1 MTTALQ
7 ADDGL
12 LAAMPGEFVGKA
24 SLALP
29 DPQTAS
35 QETMS
40 VVIEAAWAGT
50 VRIHFRRYR
59 YTHLSRDAWKWSAY
73 RAEKVLD
80 A

>member
-24 SLALP
+24 SLTLP
-29 DPQTAS
+29 DPQMAS

>member
-1 MTTALQ
+1 MSTAIQ
-7 ADDGL
+7 ADNGL
-12 LAAMPGEFVGKA
+12 LAAMPSEWIGKA
-24 SLALP
+24 SLTLP
-29 DPQTAS
+29 DPQTAV

-59 YTHLSRDAWKWSAY
+59 YTQLRNHFWSWSAY
-73 RAEKVLD
+73 RAEKVVD